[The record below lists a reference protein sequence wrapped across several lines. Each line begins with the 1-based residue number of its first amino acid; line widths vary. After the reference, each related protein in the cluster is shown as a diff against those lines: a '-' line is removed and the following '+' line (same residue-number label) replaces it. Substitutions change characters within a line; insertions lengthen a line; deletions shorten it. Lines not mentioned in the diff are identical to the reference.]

1 MGYDLRVTRA
11 VDWTANRGLEIS
23 AAEWLRVVA
32 VDPELTL
39 DPAHGPLAVQFGAG
53 RWLDWYEGNI
63 FTTDPD
69 HATVSKLLAIAG
81 QLSAAVQGDDGEF
94 YDSPSDWSRSRSGR
108 RAGGDTT

>member
-23 AAEWLRVVA
+23 ANEWLEVVS
-32 VDPELTL
+32 VDPELSL
-39 DPAHGPLAVQFGAG
+39 DPAHGPLAVQFGSG

-69 HATVSKLLAIAG
+69 HATVTKLLSIA
-81 QLSAAVQGDDGEF
+81 QRLSAAVQGDDGEF
-94 YDSPSDWSRSRSGR
+94 YDSPSDWSRSRGGR
-108 RAGGDTT
+108 RSQSGSP